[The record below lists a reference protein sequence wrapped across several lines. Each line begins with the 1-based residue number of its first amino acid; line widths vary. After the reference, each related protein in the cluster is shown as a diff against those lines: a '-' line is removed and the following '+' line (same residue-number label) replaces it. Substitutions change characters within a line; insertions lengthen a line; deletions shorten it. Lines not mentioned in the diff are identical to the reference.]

1 MFLCRSKFSRYPKTH
16 GISSGQ
22 VPSIMLVIAENA
34 EDEGIEMEMEGRD
47 STERGTDE
55 GLGKEEEK
63 GRGRGRDN
71 IDDVRIPQDISRNQ
85 GSTISL
91 YIQRELPQPDSR
103 ANNVSRLLLPSMREL
118 FPLKFIYI
126 QYLVF
131 NIVVTIFCYDFMTLD
146 TSIYQ

>member
-1 MFLCRSKFSRYPKTH
+1 MYRSKFSRYPKTH

-34 EDEGIEMEMEGRD
+34 EDEGIEMEMEERD
-47 STERGTDE
+47 RAERGTDKE
-55 GLGKEEEK
+55 LGKEEVK
-63 GRGRGRDN
+63 GRERGREDT
-71 IDDVRIPQDISRNQ
+71 DEVRIPENIRSNQ

-91 YIQRELPQPDSR
+91 YIQMELPQPDSR

-131 NIVVTIFCYDFMTLD
+131 DIVVTIFCYDFMTLG
-146 TSIYQ
+146 TIIYQ

>member
-1 MFLCRSKFSRYPKTH
+1 MYRSKFSRYPKTH

-34 EDEGIEMEMEGRD
+34 EDEGMEVETEIKDR
-47 STERGTDE
+47 TERGTDKE
-55 GLGKEEEK
+55 LDKEEEK

-71 IDDVRIPQDISRNQ
+71 TDEVHIPQDIPRNQ

-91 YIQRELPQPDSR
+91 YIQREAPQPGSR

-118 FPLKFIYI
+118 FPIKFIYI
-126 QYLVF
+126 
-131 NIVVTIFCYDFMTLD
+131 
-146 TSIYQ
+146 